1 MSGKCSLMNNG
12 FVPGKLIIS
21 YKEKREVKIYVM

>member
-1 MSGKCSLMNNG
+1 MNNG